1 MRLAKDLV
9 VFLLAVGCVVVVAN
23 LAVSTVISGTAGPE
37 EKKWAM
43 SILSAATGGL
53 VGYLVRK

>member
-1 MRLAKDLV
+1 M
-9 VFLLAVGCVVVVAN
+9 VFLLAVGFVVVVASIC
-23 LAVSTVISGTAGPE
+23 VMTVVGSTAGPE

-43 SILSAATGGL
+43 SILLAASGGL

>member
-1 MRLAKDLV
+1 
-9 VFLLAVGCVVVVAN
+9 VFLLAIGFVVVVAY
-23 LAVSTVISGTAGPE
+23 LCVSTVLNGTAGPE